1 MSLEKIR
8 EELEASGD
16 ASGASIL
23 QKFFKTG
30 PGGYGEGD
38 VFRGIRIP
46 ALRKLSAKYQDLSLP
61 HVEQLLHS
69 AFHEDRMLA
78 VLMLVRR
85 YQKGDEATK
94 RQVYR
99 LYLKNRKF
107 INNWDLIDVS
117 APHVVGA
124 FLWDKDR
131 EVLYRL
137 AQSNNLWDRRIAII
151 STFYFIR
158 RGEFGETLTV
168 ARMLLLDAED
178 LIHKATGWML
188 REVGNRNLRIE
199 EDFLRDCYQQMPRT
213 MLRYAIE
220 KFPEIRRRQY
230 LKGEV
235 SLN

>member
-8 EELEASGD
+8 EELESLGD
-16 ASGASIL
+16 PGWASIL

-30 PGGYGEGD
+30 PGQYGEGD

-46 ALRKLSAKYQDLSLP
+46 VLRKLSAKCHDLSLS
-61 HVEQLLHS
+61 HVEQLLNS

-78 VLMLVRR
+78 VLIFIRR
-85 YQKGDEATK
+85 YERGDEAT
-94 RQVYR
+94 RARVYR

-117 APHVVGA
+117 AAHIVGA

-131 EVLYRL
+131 GMIHRL
-137 AQSNNLWDRRIAII
+137 AQSKSLWDRRIAII

-158 RGEFGETLTV
+158 RGEFEETLAV
-168 ARMLLLDAED
+168 ARTLLFDAED

-188 REVGNRNLRIE
+188 REVGNRDLQAE
-199 EDFLRDCYQQMPRT
+199 EDFLRDYYKQMPRT

-220 KFPEIRRRQY
+220 KFPDAKRKQY

-235 SLN
+235 

>member
-8 EELEASGD
+8 EELESSGD
-16 ASGASIL
+16 PGGASIL

-30 PGGYGEGD
+30 PGEYGEGD
-38 VFRGIRIP
+38 VFRGIRLP
-46 ALRKLSAKYQDLSLP
+46 VLRKLAVKYHDLSLP
-61 HVEQLLHS
+61 HVEQLLNS

-85 YQKGDEATK
+85 YQKGDEAA
-94 RQVYR
+94 RARIYR

-117 APHVVGA
+117 AAHIVGA

-131 EVLYRL
+131 GMIHRL

-158 RGEFGETLTV
+158 RGEFEETLTV
-168 ARMLLLDAED
+168 SRTLLLDTED
-178 LIHKATGWML
+178 LIHKAVGWML
-188 REVGNRNLRIE
+188 REVGNRSLQVE
-199 EDFLRDCYQQMPRT
+199 ENFLRAHYKQMPRT

-220 KFPEIRRRQY
+220 KFPDARRKQY

-235 SLN
+235 

>member
-16 ASGASIL
+16 PGGASIL

-30 PGGYGEGD
+30 PGEYGEGD

-46 ALRKLSAKYQDLSLP
+46 VLRKLSAKYHDLSLP
-61 HVEQLLHS
+61 HVEQLLQS
-69 AFHEDRMLA
+69 PFHEDRMLA
-78 VLMLVRR
+78 VLIFIRR
-85 YQKGDEATK
+85 YGRGDEATK
-94 RQVYR
+94 AKVYR

-117 APHVVGA
+117 AAHVVGA

-131 EVLYRL
+131 GMIHRL

-158 RGEFGETLTV
+158 RGEFDETLAV
-168 ARMLLLDAED
+168 ARILLLDAGD
-178 LIHKATGWML
+178 LIHKAVGWML
-188 REVGNRNLRIE
+188 REVGNRSLEVE
-199 EDFLRDCYQQMPRT
+199 EDFLHVHYRQMPRT

-220 KFPEIRRRQY
+220 KFPDAKRKQY

-235 SLN
+235 